1 MMKNFTGFLWAKDGH
16 AAVIWLPC
24 AALLVSE
31 LGALCLRGDVTVAA
45 LAVSTR
51 LSCRSEAGT
60 IVGRREASLEQHS
73 LILRSSSR
81 ERTAHND

>member
-60 IVGRREASLEQHS
+60 S
-73 LILRSSSR
+73 
-81 ERTAHND
+81 